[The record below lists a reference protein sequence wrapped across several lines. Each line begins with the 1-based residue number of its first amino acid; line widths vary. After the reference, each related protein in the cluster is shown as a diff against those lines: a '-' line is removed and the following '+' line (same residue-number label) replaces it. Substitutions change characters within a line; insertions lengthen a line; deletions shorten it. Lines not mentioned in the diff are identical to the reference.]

1 MKEYLLLLLPII
13 NNIIKYNGISD
24 SNELLK
30 EALVLENL
38 EYKLIDAIFNSNY
51 FKKLYYV
58 YDTDEE
64 DNTKYISLVAEE
76 KSNIL
81 KGVKHGVSKFK
92 IYEYDDPM
100 WDWDNEVRAI
110 YKDGKIDG
118 VYNEYEEFGENFK
131 KGLYVN
137 GEKKFTLDF
146 NKYFDHFSF
155 KIYKN
160 NEISVSIYC
169 DPSKLRIGIFI
180 GNKKIKIPFYEIE
193 KESFGYYDGEGHE
206 VKIDQTKIDI
216 LGYGSKEE
224 YGMYKGLK
232 SGGSTTIKENGNIV
246 DKSLYVNG
254 KRFGMRKIENI
265 KENTINLSYYE
276 DDIKRYYEF
285 EITKDYTLANPVENG
300 DWVKFY
306 ETGEIEVRVRKKG
319 NLSNSSTVYYI
330 NGDKEERI
338 YSDRKNYTSKYV
350 KFK

>member
-1 MKEYLLLLLPII
+1 M
-13 NNIIKYNGISD
+13 
-24 SNELLK
+24 ELLN
-30 EALVLENL
+30 EVSFLEKL
-38 EYKLIDAIFNSNY
+38 EFKLIDMIFNRNDL
-51 FKKLYYV
+51 KKIYYA
-58 YDTDEE
+58 YGIDEDDGE
-64 DNTKYISLVAEE
+64 IFLSRVIFE
-76 KSNIL
+76 KNKL
-81 KGVKHGVSKFK
+81 LNGVKHGVSRLR
-92 IYEYDDPM
+92 IHDHDDPM
-100 WDWDNEVRAI
+100 WNNEVRAI

-118 VYNEYEEFGENFK
+118 VYNEYEEFSENFMR
-131 KGLYVN
+131 GLYVN

-146 NKYFDHFSF
+146 DKYFYHFSF
-155 KIYKN
+155 EIYKN

-169 DPSKLRIGIFI
+169 NPSKLRIGIFI
-180 GNKKIKIPFYEIE
+180 GNKKIKIPFYGIE
-193 KESFGYYDGEGHE
+193 KEIFGYYDGERHE

-232 SGGSTTIKENGNIV
+232 SGASTTIKENGNIV

-306 ETGEIEVRVRKKG
+306 ETGEIEVRVRKEG
-319 NLSNSSTVYYI
+319 VLSYDSTVYYI
-330 NGDKEERI
+330 NGDKEIR
-338 YSDRKNYTSKYV
+338 NYLCNGKYISTYI
-350 KFK
+350 KFE

>member
-1 MKEYLLLLLPII
+1 M
-13 NNIIKYNGISD
+13 
-24 SNELLK
+24 ELLN
-30 EALVLENL
+30 EVSFLEKL
-38 EYKLIDAIFNSNY
+38 EFKLIDMIFNRNDL
-51 FKKLYYV
+51 KKIYYA
-58 YDTDEE
+58 YGIDEDDGE
-64 DNTKYISLVAEE
+64 IFLSRVIFE
-76 KSNIL
+76 KNKL
-81 KGVKHGVSKFK
+81 LNGVKHGVGRLR
-92 IYEYDDPM
+92 IHDYDDPM
-100 WDWDNEVRAI
+100 WDNEVRAI

-118 VYNEYEEFGENFK
+118 VYNEYEEFSENFMR
-131 KGLYVN
+131 GLYVN

-146 NKYFDHFSF
+146 NKYFDYFLF
-155 KIYKN
+155 EIYKN
-160 NEISVSIYC
+160 NEISVSIYY
-169 DPSKLRIGIFI
+169 DSSELIINIFI

-232 SGGSTTIKENGNIV
+232 SGASTTIKENGNIV

-306 ETGEIEVRVRKKG
+306 ETGEIEVRVRKEG
-319 NLSNSSTVYYI
+319 VLSYDSTVYYI
-330 NGDKEERI
+330 NGDKEIR
-338 YSDRKNYTSKYV
+338 NYLCNGKYISTYI
-350 KFK
+350 KFE

>member
-1 MKEYLLLLLPII
+1 M
-13 NNIIKYNGISD
+13 
-24 SNELLK
+24 ELLN
-30 EALVLENL
+30 EVSFLEKL
-38 EYKLIDAIFNSNY
+38 EFKLIDMIFNRNDL
-51 FKKLYYV
+51 KKIYYA
-58 YDTDEE
+58 YGIDEDDGE
-64 DNTKYISLVAEE
+64 IFLSRVIFE
-76 KSNIL
+76 KNKL
-81 KGVKHGVSKFK
+81 LNGVKHGVGRLR
-92 IYEYDDPM
+92 IHDYDDPM
-100 WDWDNEVRAI
+100 WDNEVRAI

-118 VYNEYEEFGENFK
+118 VYNEYEEFSENFMR
-131 KGLYVN
+131 GLYVN
-137 GEKKFTLDF
+137 GEKKFTLEF
-146 NKYFDHFSF
+146 NKYFDDFLF
-155 KIYKN
+155 EIYKN

-169 DPSKLRIGIFI
+169 NPSKLRIGIFI

-232 SGGSTTIKENGNIV
+232 SGASTTIKENGNIV

-285 EITKDYTLANPVENG
+285 EITKDYTLANLVENG

-319 NLSNSSTVYYI
+319 NLSNSSTVYSI

-338 YSDRKNYTSKYV
+338 YSDGKNYTSKYV

>member
-1 MKEYLLLLLPII
+1 M
-13 NNIIKYNGISD
+13 
-24 SNELLK
+24 
-30 EALVLENL
+30 
-38 EYKLIDAIFNSNY
+38 
-51 FKKLYYV
+51 
-58 YDTDEE
+58 
-64 DNTKYISLVAEE
+64 
-76 KSNIL
+76 
-81 KGVKHGVSKFK
+81 
-92 IYEYDDPM
+92 
-100 WDWDNEVRAI
+100 WDNEVRAI

-118 VYNEYEEFGENFK
+118 VYNEYEEFSENFK

-160 NEISVSIYC
+160 NEISVSIFC
-169 DPSKLRIGIFI
+169 NPSDLIIEIFI
-180 GNKKIKIPFYEIE
+180 GNKKIEIPFYEIE

-232 SGGSTTIKENGNIV
+232 SGASTTIKENGNIV

>member
-1 MKEYLLLLLPII
+1 M
-13 NNIIKYNGISD
+13 
-24 SNELLK
+24 ELLN
-30 EALVLENL
+30 EVSFLEKL
-38 EYKLIDAIFNSNY
+38 EFKLIDMIFNRNDL
-51 FKKLYYV
+51 KKIYYA
-58 YDTDEE
+58 YGIDEDDGE
-64 DNTKYISLVAEE
+64 IFLSRVIFE
-76 KSNIL
+76 KNKL
-81 KGVKHGVSKFK
+81 LNGVKHGVGRLR
-92 IYEYDDPM
+92 IHDPDDPM
-100 WDWDNEVRAI
+100 WDNEVRAI

-118 VYNEYEEFGENFK
+118 VYNEYEEFSENFMR
-131 KGLYVN
+131 GLYVN

-146 NKYFDHFSF
+146 DKYFYHFSF
-155 KIYKN
+155 EIYKN
-160 NEISVSIYC
+160 NEISVSIYYNSS
-169 DPSKLRIGIFI
+169 DLIINIFI

-193 KESFGYYDGEGHE
+193 KESFGYYNGEGHE

-232 SGGSTTIKENGNIV
+232 SGASTTIKENGNIV

-306 ETGEIEVRVRKKG
+306 ETGEIEVRVRKEG
-319 NLSNSSTVYYI
+319 VLSYDSTVYYI
-330 NGDKEERI
+330 NGDKEIR
-338 YSDRKNYTSKYV
+338 NYLCNGKYISTYI
-350 KFK
+350 KFE

>member
-1 MKEYLLLLLPII
+1 M
-13 NNIIKYNGISD
+13 
-24 SNELLK
+24 ELLN
-30 EALVLENL
+30 EVSFLEKL
-38 EYKLIDAIFNSNY
+38 EFKLIDMIFNRNDL
-51 FKKLYYV
+51 KKIYYA
-58 YDTDEE
+58 YGIDEDDGE
-64 DNTKYISLVAEE
+64 IFLSRVIFE
-76 KSNIL
+76 KNKL
-81 KGVKHGVSKFK
+81 LNGVKHGVGRLR
-92 IYEYDDPM
+92 IHDYDDPM
-100 WDWDNEVRAI
+100 WDNEVRAI

-118 VYNEYEEFGENFK
+118 VYNEYEEFSENFMR
-131 KGLYVN
+131 GLYVN

-146 NKYFDHFSF
+146 NKYFDYFLF
-155 KIYKN
+155 EIYKN
-160 NEISVSIYC
+160 NEISVSIYY
-169 DPSKLRIGIFI
+169 DSSELIINIFI

-193 KESFGYYDGEGHE
+193 KESFGYYNGEGHE

-306 ETGEIEVRVRKKG
+306 ETGEIEVRVRKEG
-319 NLSNSSTVYYI
+319 VLSYDSTVYYI
-330 NGDKEERI
+330 NGDKEIR
-338 YSDRKNYTSKYV
+338 NYLCNGKYISTYI
-350 KFK
+350 KFE

>member
-1 MKEYLLLLLPII
+1 MKKYLLLLLPII

-58 YDTDEE
+58 YKTDEE
-64 DNTKYISLVAEE
+64 DNTKYIRMVAVE
-76 KSNIL
+76 KSYIL

-92 IYEYDDPM
+92 MYDYDDPM
-100 WDWDNEVRAI
+100 WDNEVRAI

-137 GEKKFTLDF
+137 GEKKFTLEF
-146 NKYFDHFSF
+146 NKYFDDFLF
-155 KIYKN
+155 EIYKN

-169 DPSKLRIGIFI
+169 NPSKLRIGIFI

-206 VKIDQTKIDI
+206 VKIDI

>member
-1 MKEYLLLLLPII
+1 M
-13 NNIIKYNGISD
+13 
-24 SNELLK
+24 ELLN
-30 EALVLENL
+30 EVSFLEKL
-38 EYKLIDAIFNSNY
+38 EFKLIDMIFNRNDL
-51 FKKLYYV
+51 KKIYYA
-58 YDTDEE
+58 YGIDEDDGE
-64 DNTKYISLVAEE
+64 IFLSRVIFE
-76 KSNIL
+76 KNKL
-81 KGVKHGVSKFK
+81 LNGVKHGVGRLR
-92 IYEYDDPM
+92 IHDYDDPM
-100 WDWDNEVRAI
+100 WDNEVRAI

-118 VYNEYEEFGENFK
+118 VYNEYEEFSENFMR
-131 KGLYVN
+131 GLYVN
-137 GEKKFTLDF
+137 GEKKFTLEF
-146 NKYFDHFSF
+146 NKYFDDFLF
-155 KIYKN
+155 EIYKN

-169 DPSKLRIGIFI
+169 NPSKLRIGIFI

>member
-1 MKEYLLLLLPII
+1 MKKYLLLLLPII

-58 YDTDEE
+58 YKTDEE
-64 DNTKYISLVAEE
+64 DNTKYIRMVAVE
-76 KSNIL
+76 KSYIL

-92 IYEYDDPM
+92 IYDYDDPM
-100 WDWDNEVRAI
+100 WDNEVRAI

-118 VYNEYEEFGENFK
+118 VYNEYEEFSENFMR
-131 KGLYVN
+131 GLYVN

-146 NKYFDHFSF
+146 NKYFDHFFF

-160 NEISVSIYC
+160 NEISVLIYC
-169 DPSKLRIGIFI
+169 NPSDLIIEIFI

-193 KESFGYYDGEGHE
+193 KESFGYYDGQGHE

-232 SGGSTTIKENGNIV
+232 SGASTTIKENGNIV

-306 ETGEIEVRVRKKG
+306 ETGEIEVRVRKEG
-319 NLSNSSTVYYI
+319 VLSYDSTVYYI
-330 NGDKEERI
+330 NGDKEIR
-338 YSDRKNYTSKYV
+338 NYLCNGKYISTYI
-350 KFK
+350 KFE

>member
-1 MKEYLLLLLPII
+1 M
-13 NNIIKYNGISD
+13 
-24 SNELLK
+24 ELLN
-30 EALVLENL
+30 EVSFLEKL
-38 EYKLIDAIFNSNY
+38 EFKLIDMIFNRNDL
-51 FKKLYYV
+51 KKIYYA
-58 YDTDEE
+58 YGIDEDDGE
-64 DNTKYISLVAEE
+64 IFLSRVIFE
-76 KSNIL
+76 KNKL
-81 KGVKHGVSKFK
+81 LNGVKHGVGRLR
-92 IYEYDDPM
+92 IHDYDDPM
-100 WDWDNEVRAI
+100 WDNEVRAI

-118 VYNEYEEFGENFK
+118 VYNEYEEFSENFMR
-131 KGLYVN
+131 GLYVN

-146 NKYFDHFSF
+146 DKYFDHFSF
-155 KIYKN
+155 EIYKN
-160 NEISVSIYC
+160 NEISVSIYY
-169 DPSKLRIGIFI
+169 DSSELIINIFI

-193 KESFGYYDGEGHE
+193 KESFGYYNGEGHE

-232 SGGSTTIKENGNIV
+232 SGASTTIKENGNIV

>member
-1 MKEYLLLLLPII
+1 
-13 NNIIKYNGISD
+13 
-24 SNELLK
+24 
-30 EALVLENL
+30 
-38 EYKLIDAIFNSNY
+38 
-51 FKKLYYV
+51 
-58 YDTDEE
+58 
-64 DNTKYISLVAEE
+64 
-76 KSNIL
+76 
-81 KGVKHGVSKFK
+81 
-92 IYEYDDPM
+92 M
-100 WDWDNEVRAI
+100 WNNEVRAI

-137 GEKKFTLDF
+137 GEKKFTLEF
-146 NKYFDHFSF
+146 NKYFDDFLF
-155 KIYKN
+155 EIYKN

-169 DPSKLRIGIFI
+169 NPSKLRIGIFI

-265 KENTINLSYYE
+265 KENKINLSYYE

>member
-1 MKEYLLLLLPII
+1 M
-13 NNIIKYNGISD
+13 
-24 SNELLK
+24 ELLN
-30 EALVLENL
+30 EVSFLEKL
-38 EYKLIDAIFNSNY
+38 EFKLIDMIFNRNDL
-51 FKKLYYV
+51 KKIYYA
-58 YDTDEE
+58 YGIDEDDGE
-64 DNTKYISLVAEE
+64 IFLSRVIFE
-76 KSNIL
+76 KNKL
-81 KGVKHGVSKFK
+81 LNGVKHGVGRLR
-92 IYEYDDPM
+92 IHDYDDPM
-100 WDWDNEVRAI
+100 WNNEVRAI

-169 DPSKLRIGIFI
+169 DPSKLRIDIFI

-306 ETGEIEVRVRKKG
+306 ETGEIEVRVRKEG
-319 NLSNSSTVYYI
+319 VLSYDSTVYYI
-330 NGDKEERI
+330 NGDKEIR
-338 YSDRKNYTSKYV
+338 NYLCNGKYISTYI
-350 KFK
+350 KFE

>member
-1 MKEYLLLLLPII
+1 M
-13 NNIIKYNGISD
+13 
-24 SNELLK
+24 ELLN
-30 EALVLENL
+30 EVSFLEKL
-38 EYKLIDAIFNSNY
+38 EFKLIDMIFNRNDL
-51 FKKLYYV
+51 KKIYYA
-58 YDTDEE
+58 YGIDEDDGE
-64 DNTKYISLVAEE
+64 IFLSRVIFE
-76 KSNIL
+76 KNKL
-81 KGVKHGVSKFK
+81 LNGVKHGVGRLR
-92 IYEYDDPM
+92 IHDYDDPM
-100 WDWDNEVRAI
+100 WDNEVRAI

-118 VYNEYEEFGENFK
+118 VYNEYEEFSENFK

-137 GEKKFTLDF
+137 GEKKFTLEF
-146 NKYFDHFSF
+146 NKYFDDFLF
-155 KIYKN
+155 EIYKN

-169 DPSKLRIGIFI
+169 NPSKLRIGIFI

-265 KENTINLSYYE
+265 KENKINLSYYE

-306 ETGEIEVRVRKKG
+306 ETGEIEVRVRKEG
-319 NLSNSSTVYYI
+319 VLSYDSTVYYI
-330 NGDKEERI
+330 NGDKEIR
-338 YSDRKNYTSKYV
+338 NYLCNGKYISTYI
-350 KFK
+350 KFE

>member
-1 MKEYLLLLLPII
+1 M
-13 NNIIKYNGISD
+13 
-24 SNELLK
+24 ELLN
-30 EALVLENL
+30 EVSFLEKL
-38 EYKLIDAIFNSNY
+38 EFKLIDMIFNRNDL
-51 FKKLYYV
+51 KKIYYA
-58 YDTDEE
+58 YGIDEDDGE
-64 DNTKYISLVAEE
+64 IFLSRVIFE
-76 KSNIL
+76 KNKL
-81 KGVKHGVSKFK
+81 LNGVKHGVGRLR
-92 IYEYDDPM
+92 IHDYDDPM
-100 WDWDNEVRAI
+100 WDNEVRAI

-118 VYNEYEEFGENFK
+118 VYNEYEEFSENFMR
-131 KGLYVN
+131 GLYVN
-137 GEKKFTLDF
+137 GEKKFTLEF
-146 NKYFDHFSF
+146 NKYFDDFLF
-155 KIYKN
+155 EIYKN

-169 DPSKLRIGIFI
+169 NPSKLRIGIFI

-254 KRFGMRKIENI
+254 KRFSMRKIENI
-265 KENTINLSYYE
+265 KENIINLSYYE

-306 ETGEIEVRVRKKG
+306 ETGEIEVRVRKEG
-319 NLSNSSTVYYI
+319 VLSYDSTVYYI
-330 NGDKEERI
+330 NGDKEIR
-338 YSDRKNYTSKYV
+338 NYLCNGKYISTYI
-350 KFK
+350 KFE

>member
-1 MKEYLLLLLPII
+1 M
-13 NNIIKYNGISD
+13 
-24 SNELLK
+24 ELLN
-30 EALVLENL
+30 EVSFLEKL
-38 EYKLIDAIFNSNY
+38 EFKLIDMIFNRNDL
-51 FKKLYYV
+51 KKIYYA
-58 YDTDEE
+58 YGIDEDDDE
-64 DNTKYISLVAEE
+64 IFLSRVIFE
-76 KSNIL
+76 KNKL
-81 KGVKHGVSKFK
+81 LNGVKHGVGRLR
-92 IYEYDDPM
+92 IHDYDDPM
-100 WDWDNEVRAI
+100 WNNEVRAI

-193 KESFGYYDGEGHE
+193 KESFGYYNGEGHE

-306 ETGEIEVRVRKKG
+306 ETGEIEVRVRKEG
-319 NLSNSSTVYYI
+319 VLSYDSTVYYI
-330 NGDKEERI
+330 NGDKEIR
-338 YSDRKNYTSKYV
+338 NYLCNGKYISTYI
-350 KFK
+350 KFE

>member
-1 MKEYLLLLLPII
+1 M
-13 NNIIKYNGISD
+13 
-24 SNELLK
+24 ELLN
-30 EALVLENL
+30 EVSFLEKL
-38 EYKLIDAIFNSNY
+38 EFKLIDMIFNRNDL
-51 FKKLYYV
+51 KKIYYA
-58 YDTDEE
+58 YGIDEDDGE
-64 DNTKYISLVAEE
+64 IFLSRVIFE
-76 KSNIL
+76 KNKL
-81 KGVKHGVSKFK
+81 LNGVKHGVGRLR
-92 IYEYDDPM
+92 IHDYDDPM
-100 WDWDNEVRAI
+100 WDNEVRAI

-118 VYNEYEEFGENFK
+118 VYNEYEEFSENFMR
-131 KGLYVN
+131 GLYVN

>member
-1 MKEYLLLLLPII
+1 M
-13 NNIIKYNGISD
+13 
-24 SNELLK
+24 ELLN
-30 EALVLENL
+30 EVSFLEKL
-38 EYKLIDAIFNSNY
+38 EFKLIDMIFNRNY
-51 FKKLYYV
+51 LKKIYYA
-58 YDTDEE
+58 YGIDEDDGE
-64 DNTKYISLVAEE
+64 IFLSRVIFE
-76 KSNIL
+76 KNKL
-81 KGVKHGVSKFK
+81 LNGVKHGVGRLR
-92 IYEYDDPM
+92 IHDYDDPM
-100 WDWDNEVRAI
+100 WNNEVRAI

-118 VYNEYEEFGENFK
+118 VYNEYEEFSENFK

-146 NKYFDHFSF
+146 DKYFYHFSF
-155 KIYKN
+155 EIYKN
-160 NEISVSIYC
+160 NEISVSIYYNSS
-169 DPSKLRIGIFI
+169 DLIINIFI

-193 KESFGYYDGEGHE
+193 KESFGYYNGEGHE

-306 ETGEIEVRVRKKG
+306 ETGEIEVRVRKEG
-319 NLSNSSTVYYI
+319 VLYYDSTVYYI
-330 NGDKEERI
+330 NGDKEIR
-338 YSDRKNYTSKYV
+338 NYLCNGKYISTYI
-350 KFK
+350 KFE

>member
-1 MKEYLLLLLPII
+1 M
-13 NNIIKYNGISD
+13 
-24 SNELLK
+24 ELLN
-30 EALVLENL
+30 EVSFLEKL
-38 EYKLIDAIFNSNY
+38 EFKLIDMIFNRNDL
-51 FKKLYYV
+51 KKIYYA
-58 YDTDEE
+58 YGIDEDDGE
-64 DNTKYISLVAEE
+64 IFLSRVIFE
-76 KSNIL
+76 KNKL
-81 KGVKHGVSKFK
+81 LNGVKHGVGRLR
-92 IYEYDDPM
+92 IHDYDDPM
-100 WDWDNEVRAI
+100 WDNEVRAI

-118 VYNEYEEFGENFK
+118 VYNEYEEFSENFMR
-131 KGLYVN
+131 GLYVN
-137 GEKKFTLDF
+137 GEKKFTLEF
-146 NKYFDHFSF
+146 NKYFDDFLF
-155 KIYKN
+155 EIYKN

-169 DPSKLRIGIFI
+169 NPSKLRIGIFI

-193 KESFGYYDGEGHE
+193 KESFCYYDGEGHE

-306 ETGEIEVRVRKKG
+306 ETGEIEVRVRKEG
-319 NLSNSSTVYYI
+319 VLSYDSTVYYI
-330 NGDKEERI
+330 NGDKEIR
-338 YSDRKNYTSKYV
+338 NYLCNGKYISTYI
-350 KFK
+350 KFE

>member
-1 MKEYLLLLLPII
+1 M
-13 NNIIKYNGISD
+13 
-24 SNELLK
+24 ELLN
-30 EALVLENL
+30 EVSFLEKL
-38 EYKLIDAIFNSNY
+38 EFKLIDMIFNRNDL
-51 FKKLYYV
+51 KKIYYA
-58 YDTDEE
+58 YGIDEDDGE
-64 DNTKYISLVAEE
+64 IFLSRVIFE
-76 KSNIL
+76 KNKL
-81 KGVKHGVSKFK
+81 LNGVKHGVGRLR
-92 IYEYDDPM
+92 IHDYDDPM
-100 WDWDNEVRAI
+100 WDNEVRAI

-118 VYNEYEEFGENFK
+118 VYNEYEEFSENFMR
-131 KGLYVN
+131 GLYVN
-137 GEKKFTLDF
+137 GEKKFTLEF
-146 NKYFDHFSF
+146 NKYFDDFLF
-155 KIYKN
+155 EIYKN

-169 DPSKLRIGIFI
+169 NPSKLRIGIFI

-306 ETGEIEVRVRKKG
+306 ETGEIEVRVRKEG
-319 NLSNSSTVYYI
+319 VLSYDSTVYYI
-330 NGDKEERI
+330 NGDKEIR
-338 YSDRKNYTSKYV
+338 NYLCNGKYISTYI
-350 KFK
+350 KFE

>member
-1 MKEYLLLLLPII
+1 M
-13 NNIIKYNGISD
+13 
-24 SNELLK
+24 ELLN
-30 EALVLENL
+30 EVSFLEKL
-38 EYKLIDAIFNSNY
+38 EFKLIDMIFNRNDL
-51 FKKLYYV
+51 KKIYYA
-58 YDTDEE
+58 YGIDEDDGE
-64 DNTKYISLVAEE
+64 IFLSRVIFE
-76 KSNIL
+76 KNKL
-81 KGVKHGVSKFK
+81 LNGVKHGVGRLR
-92 IYEYDDPM
+92 IHDYDDPM
-100 WDWDNEVRAI
+100 WDNEVRAI

-118 VYNEYEEFGENFK
+118 VYNEYEEFSENFMR
-131 KGLYVN
+131 GLYVN

-146 NKYFDHFSF
+146 NKYFDYFLF
-155 KIYKN
+155 EIYKN
-160 NEISVSIYC
+160 NEISVSIYY
-169 DPSKLRIGIFI
+169 DSSELIINIFI

-232 SGGSTTIKENGNIV
+232 SGASTTIKENGNIV

-338 YSDRKNYTSKYV
+338 YSDGKNYTSKYV

>member
-1 MKEYLLLLLPII
+1 M
-13 NNIIKYNGISD
+13 
-24 SNELLK
+24 ELLN
-30 EALVLENL
+30 EVSFLEKL
-38 EYKLIDAIFNSNY
+38 EFKLIDMIFNRNDL
-51 FKKLYYV
+51 KKIYYA
-58 YDTDEE
+58 YGIDEDDGE
-64 DNTKYISLVAEE
+64 IFLSRVIFE
-76 KSNIL
+76 KNKL
-81 KGVKHGVSKFK
+81 LNGVKHGVGRLR
-92 IYEYDDPM
+92 IHDYDDPM
-100 WDWDNEVRAI
+100 WDNEVRAI

-118 VYNEYEEFGENFK
+118 VYNEYEEFSENFMR
-131 KGLYVN
+131 GLYVN
-137 GEKKFTLDF
+137 GEKKFTLEF
-146 NKYFDHFSF
+146 NKYFDDFLF
-155 KIYKN
+155 EIYKN

-169 DPSKLRIGIFI
+169 NPSKLRIGIFI

-224 YGMYKGLK
+224 YGIYKGLK
-232 SGGSTTIKENGNIV
+232 SGASTTIKENGNIV

-306 ETGEIEVRVRKKG
+306 ETGEIEVRVRKERV
-319 NLSNSSTVYYI
+319 LSYDSTVYYI
-330 NGDKEERI
+330 NGDKEIR
-338 YSDRKNYTSKYV
+338 NYLCNGKYISTYI
-350 KFK
+350 KFE

>member
-1 MKEYLLLLLPII
+1 M
-13 NNIIKYNGISD
+13 
-24 SNELLK
+24 ELLN
-30 EALVLENL
+30 EVSFLEKL
-38 EYKLIDAIFNSNY
+38 EFKLIDMIFNRNDL
-51 FKKLYYV
+51 KKIYYA
-58 YDTDEE
+58 YGIDEDDGE
-64 DNTKYISLVAEE
+64 IFLSRVIFE
-76 KSNIL
+76 KNKL
-81 KGVKHGVSKFK
+81 LNGVKHGVGRLR
-92 IYEYDDPM
+92 IHDYDDPM
-100 WDWDNEVRAI
+100 WNNEVRAI

-118 VYNEYEEFGENFK
+118 VYNEYEEFSENFK

-169 DPSKLRIGIFI
+169 DPSKLRIDIFI

-306 ETGEIEVRVRKKG
+306 ETGEIEVRVRKEG
-319 NLSNSSTVYYI
+319 VLSYDSTVYYI
-330 NGDKEERI
+330 NGDKEIR
-338 YSDRKNYTSKYV
+338 NYLCNGKYISTYI
-350 KFK
+350 KFE

>member
-1 MKEYLLLLLPII
+1 M
-13 NNIIKYNGISD
+13 
-24 SNELLK
+24 ELLN
-30 EALVLENL
+30 EVSFLEKL
-38 EYKLIDAIFNSNY
+38 EFKLIDMIFNRNDL
-51 FKKLYYV
+51 KKIYYA
-58 YDTDEE
+58 YGIDEDDGE
-64 DNTKYISLVAEE
+64 IFLSRVIFE
-76 KSNIL
+76 KNKL
-81 KGVKHGVSKFK
+81 LNGVKHGVSRLR
-92 IYEYDDPM
+92 IHDHDDPM
-100 WDWDNEVRAI
+100 WNNEVRAI

-118 VYNEYEEFGENFK
+118 VYNEYEEFSENFK

-146 NKYFDHFSF
+146 DKYFDHFSF

-169 DPSKLRIGIFI
+169 NPSKLRIGIFI
-180 GNKKIKIPFYEIE
+180 GNKKIKIPFYKIE
-193 KESFGYYDGEGHE
+193 KESFGYYDEEGHE
-206 VKIDQTKIDI
+206 VKIEQTKIDI

-232 SGGSTTIKENGNIV
+232 SGASTTIKENGNIV

-306 ETGEIEVRVRKKG
+306 ETGEIEVRVRKEG
-319 NLSNSSTVYYI
+319 VLSYDSTVYYI
-330 NGDKEERI
+330 NGDKEIR
-338 YSDRKNYTSKYV
+338 NYLCNGKYISTYI
-350 KFK
+350 KFE

>member
-1 MKEYLLLLLPII
+1 M
-13 NNIIKYNGISD
+13 
-24 SNELLK
+24 ELLN
-30 EALVLENL
+30 EVSFLEKL
-38 EYKLIDAIFNSNY
+38 EFKLIDMIFNRNDL
-51 FKKLYYV
+51 KKIYYA
-58 YDTDEE
+58 YGIDEDDGE
-64 DNTKYISLVAEE
+64 IFLSRVIFE
-76 KSNIL
+76 KNKL
-81 KGVKHGVSKFK
+81 LNGVKHGVGRLR
-92 IYEYDDPM
+92 IHDYDDPM
-100 WDWDNEVRAI
+100 WDNEVRAI

-118 VYNEYEEFGENFK
+118 VYNEYEEFSENFMR
-131 KGLYVN
+131 GLYVN

-146 NKYFDHFSF
+146 DKYFYHFSF
-155 KIYKN
+155 EIYKN
-160 NEISVSIYC
+160 NEISVSIYYNSS
-169 DPSKLRIGIFI
+169 DLIINIFI

-193 KESFGYYDGEGHE
+193 KESFGYYNGEGHE

-232 SGGSTTIKENGNIV
+232 SGASTTIKENGNIV
-246 DKSLYVNG
+246 DKILYVNG

>member
-1 MKEYLLLLLPII
+1 M
-13 NNIIKYNGISD
+13 
-24 SNELLK
+24 ELLN
-30 EALVLENL
+30 EVSFLEKL
-38 EYKLIDAIFNSNY
+38 EFKLIDMIFNRNDL
-51 FKKLYYV
+51 KKIYYA
-58 YDTDEE
+58 YGIDEDDGE
-64 DNTKYISLVAEE
+64 IFLSRVIFE
-76 KSNIL
+76 KNKL
-81 KGVKHGVSKFK
+81 LNGVKHGVGRLR
-92 IYEYDDPM
+92 IHDYDDPM
-100 WDWDNEVRAI
+100 WDNEVRAI

-118 VYNEYEEFGENFK
+118 VYNEYEEFSENFK

-137 GEKKFTLDF
+137 GEKKFTLEF
-146 NKYFDHFSF
+146 NKYFDDFLF
-155 KIYKN
+155 EIYKN

-169 DPSKLRIGIFI
+169 NPSKLRIGIFI

-265 KENTINLSYYE
+265 KENKMNLSYYE

-306 ETGEIEVRVRKKG
+306 ETGEIEVRVRKEG
-319 NLSNSSTVYYI
+319 VLSYDSTVYYI
-330 NGDKEERI
+330 NGDKEIR
-338 YSDRKNYTSKYV
+338 NYLCNGKYISTYI
-350 KFK
+350 KFE

>member
-1 MKEYLLLLLPII
+1 M
-13 NNIIKYNGISD
+13 
-24 SNELLK
+24 ELLN
-30 EALVLENL
+30 EVSFLEKL
-38 EYKLIDAIFNSNY
+38 EFKLIDMIFNRNDL
-51 FKKLYYV
+51 KKIYYA
-58 YDTDEE
+58 YGIDEDDGE
-64 DNTKYISLVAEE
+64 IFLSRVIFE
-76 KSNIL
+76 KNKL
-81 KGVKHGVSKFK
+81 LNGVKHGVGRLR
-92 IYEYDDPM
+92 IHDYDDPM
-100 WDWDNEVRAI
+100 WDNEVRAI

-118 VYNEYEEFGENFK
+118 VYNEYEEFSENFMR
-131 KGLYVN
+131 GLYVN

-160 NEISVSIYC
+160 NEISVSIFC
-169 DPSKLRIGIFI
+169 NPSKLIIEIFI

-193 KESFGYYDGEGHE
+193 KESFGYYGGEGHE

-232 SGGSTTIKENGNIV
+232 SGASTTIKENGNIV

-306 ETGEIEVRVRKKG
+306 ETGEIEVRVRKEG
-319 NLSNSSTVYYI
+319 VLSYDSTVYYI
-330 NGDKEERI
+330 NGDKEIR
-338 YSDRKNYTSKYV
+338 NYLCNGKYISTYI
-350 KFK
+350 KFE

>member
-1 MKEYLLLLLPII
+1 MKEYLLLLLPLI
-13 NNIIKYNGISD
+13 NNIIKYNRISD

-64 DNTKYISLVAEE
+64 DNTKYIWMVAVE
-76 KSNIL
+76 KSYIL

-92 IYEYDDPM
+92 MYDYDDPM
-100 WDWDNEVRAI
+100 WDNEVRAI

-118 VYNEYEEFGENFK
+118 VYNEYEEFSENFK

-160 NEISVSIYC
+160 NEISVSIYYNSS
-169 DPSKLRIGIFI
+169 DLIINIFI

-206 VKIDQTKIDI
+206 VKIDI

-338 YSDRKNYTSKYV
+338 YSDGENYTSKYV

>member
-1 MKEYLLLLLPII
+1 M
-13 NNIIKYNGISD
+13 
-24 SNELLK
+24 ELLN
-30 EALVLENL
+30 EVSFLEKL
-38 EYKLIDAIFNSNY
+38 EFKLIDMIFNRNDL
-51 FKKLYYV
+51 KKIYYA
-58 YDTDEE
+58 YGIDEDDGE
-64 DNTKYISLVAEE
+64 IFLSRVIFE
-76 KSNIL
+76 KNKL
-81 KGVKHGVSKFK
+81 LNGVKHGVGRLR
-92 IYEYDDPM
+92 IHDYDDPM
-100 WDWDNEVRAI
+100 WDNEVRAI

-118 VYNEYEEFGENFK
+118 VYNEYEEFSENFMR
-131 KGLYVN
+131 GLYVN

-146 NKYFDHFSF
+146 NKYFDYFLF
-155 KIYKN
+155 EIYKN
-160 NEISVSIYC
+160 NEISVSIYY
-169 DPSKLRIGIFI
+169 DSSELIINIFI

-232 SGGSTTIKENGNIV
+232 SGASTTIKENGNIV

-265 KENTINLSYYE
+265 KENIINLSYYE

-306 ETGEIEVRVRKKG
+306 ETGEIEVRVRKEG
-319 NLSNSSTVYYI
+319 VLSYDSTVYYI
-330 NGDKEERI
+330 NGDKEIR
-338 YSDRKNYTSKYV
+338 NYLCNGKYISTYI
-350 KFK
+350 KFE

>member
-1 MKEYLLLLLPII
+1 MKLL
-13 NNIIKYNGISD
+13 
-24 SNELLK
+24 NE
-30 EALVLENL
+30 VSFLEKL
-38 EYKLIDAIFNSNY
+38 EFKLIDAIFNRNDL
-51 FKKLYYV
+51 KKIYYA
-58 YDTDEE
+58 YGIDEDDGE
-64 DNTKYISLVAEE
+64 IFLSRVIVE
-76 KSNIL
+76 KSKLLN
-81 KGVKHGVSKFK
+81 GVKHGVGRLRIHDS
-92 IYEYDDPM
+92 DSPS
-100 WDWDNEVRAI
+100 WNNEVRAI

-118 VYNEYEEFGENFK
+118 VYNEYEEFSENFMR
-131 KGLYVN
+131 GLYVN

-146 NKYFDHFSF
+146 NKYFDYFSF
-155 KIYKN
+155 EIYKN
-160 NEISVSIYC
+160 NEISVSIYYN
-169 DPSKLRIGIFI
+169 SSELIINIFI

-232 SGGSTTIKENGNIV
+232 SGASTTIKENGNIV

-306 ETGEIEVRVRKKG
+306 ETGEIEVRFRKEG

-338 YSDRKNYTSKYV
+338 YSDGKNYTSKYV

>member
-1 MKEYLLLLLPII
+1 M
-13 NNIIKYNGISD
+13 
-24 SNELLK
+24 ELLN
-30 EALVLENL
+30 EVSFLEKL
-38 EYKLIDAIFNSNY
+38 EFKLIDMIFNRNDL
-51 FKKLYYV
+51 KKIYYA
-58 YDTDEE
+58 YGIDEDDGE
-64 DNTKYISLVAEE
+64 IFLSRVIFE
-76 KSNIL
+76 KNKL
-81 KGVKHGVSKFK
+81 LNGVKHGVGRLR
-92 IYEYDDPM
+92 IHDYDDPM
-100 WDWDNEVRAI
+100 WDNEVRAI

-118 VYNEYEEFGENFK
+118 VYNEYEEFSENFMR
-131 KGLYVN
+131 GLYVN
-137 GEKKFTLDF
+137 GEKKFTLEF
-146 NKYFDHFSF
+146 NKYFDDFLF
-155 KIYKN
+155 EIYKN

-169 DPSKLRIGIFI
+169 NPSKLRIGIFI

-232 SGGSTTIKENGNIV
+232 SGASTTIKENGNIV

-306 ETGEIEVRVRKKG
+306 ETGEIEVRVRKEG
-319 NLSNSSTVYYI
+319 VLSYDSTVYYI
-330 NGDKEERI
+330 NGDKEIR
-338 YSDRKNYTSKYV
+338 NYLCNGKYISTYI
-350 KFK
+350 KFE

>member
-1 MKEYLLLLLPII
+1 M
-13 NNIIKYNGISD
+13 
-24 SNELLK
+24 ELLN
-30 EALVLENL
+30 EVSFLEKL
-38 EYKLIDAIFNSNY
+38 EFKLIDMIFNRNDL
-51 FKKLYYV
+51 KKIYYA
-58 YDTDEE
+58 YGIDEDDGE
-64 DNTKYISLVAEE
+64 IFLSRVIFE
-76 KSNIL
+76 KNKL
-81 KGVKHGVSKFK
+81 LNGVKHGVGRLR
-92 IYEYDDPM
+92 IHDYDDPM
-100 WDWDNEVRAI
+100 WDNEVRAI

-118 VYNEYEEFGENFK
+118 VYSEYEEFSENFMR
-131 KGLYVN
+131 GLYVN
-137 GEKKFTLDF
+137 GEKKFTLEF
-146 NKYFDHFSF
+146 NKYFDDFLF
-155 KIYKN
+155 EIYKN

-169 DPSKLRIGIFI
+169 NPSKLRIGIFI

>member
-1 MKEYLLLLLPII
+1 M
-13 NNIIKYNGISD
+13 
-24 SNELLK
+24 ELLN
-30 EALVLENL
+30 EVSFLEKL
-38 EYKLIDAIFNSNY
+38 EFKLIDMIFNRNDL
-51 FKKLYYV
+51 KKIYYA
-58 YDTDEE
+58 YGIDEDDGE
-64 DNTKYISLVAEE
+64 IFLSRVIFE
-76 KSNIL
+76 KNKL
-81 KGVKHGVSKFK
+81 LNGVKHGVGRLR
-92 IYEYDDPM
+92 IHDYDDPM
-100 WDWDNEVRAI
+100 WDNEVRAI

-118 VYNEYEEFGENFK
+118 VYNEYEEFSENFMR
-131 KGLYVN
+131 GLYVN
-137 GEKKFTLDF
+137 GEKKFTLEF
-146 NKYFDHFSF
+146 NKYFDDFLF
-155 KIYKN
+155 EIYKN

-169 DPSKLRIGIFI
+169 NPSKLRIGIFI

-232 SGGSTTIKENGNIV
+232 SGASTTIKENGNIV

-285 EITKDYTLANPVENG
+285 EITKDYTLANLVENG

-338 YSDRKNYTSKYV
+338 YSDGKNYTSKYV

>member
-1 MKEYLLLLLPII
+1 MEI
-13 NNIIKYNGISD
+13 
-24 SNELLK
+24 LK

-64 DNTKYISLVAEE
+64 DNTKYIWMVAVE
-76 KSNIL
+76 KSYIL

-160 NEISVSIYC
+160 NEISVSIFC
-169 DPSKLRIGIFI
+169 NPSKLIIEIFI

-232 SGGSTTIKENGNIV
+232 SGASTTIKENGNIV
-246 DKSLYVNG
+246 DKILYVNG

>member
-1 MKEYLLLLLPII
+1 M
-13 NNIIKYNGISD
+13 
-24 SNELLK
+24 ELLN
-30 EALVLENL
+30 EVSFLEKL
-38 EYKLIDAIFNSNY
+38 EFKLIDMIFNRNDL
-51 FKKLYYV
+51 KKIYYA
-58 YDTDEE
+58 YGIDEDDGE
-64 DNTKYISLVAEE
+64 IFLSRVIFE
-76 KSNIL
+76 KNKL
-81 KGVKHGVSKFK
+81 LNGVKHGVGRLR
-92 IYEYDDPM
+92 IHDYDDPM
-100 WDWDNEVRAI
+100 WDNEVRAI

-146 NKYFDHFSF
+146 NKYFDYFSF

-169 DPSKLRIGIFI
+169 NPSDLIIEIFI
-180 GNKKIKIPFYEIE
+180 GNKKIEIPFYEIE

-232 SGGSTTIKENGNIV
+232 SGGSITIKENGNIV
-246 DKSLYVNG
+246 DKILYVNG
-254 KRFGMRKIENI
+254 KRFSMRKIENI
-265 KENTINLSYYE
+265 KENIINLSYYE

-306 ETGEIEVRVRKKG
+306 ETGEIEVRVRKEG
-319 NLSNSSTVYYI
+319 VLSYDSTVYYI
-330 NGDKEERI
+330 NGDKEIR
-338 YSDRKNYTSKYV
+338 NYLCNGKYISTYI
-350 KFK
+350 KFE